1 MGAPAMIVHLV
12 QVVRLRDDDSVD
24 RQIMTNT
31 AHLTEGDCVRI
42 DVGNIRAHRLAG
54 TAWHQPGVIYQL
66 ESENPDVLIEW
77 RQHVSERGTQ

>member
-12 QVVRLRDDDSVD
+12 QVVRLGDDDSVD
-24 RQIMTNT
+24 RQIMANT
-31 AHLTEGDCVRI
+31 AHLTDGDCVRI

-66 ESENPDVLIEW
+66 ESENPDVLTGW
-77 RQHVSERGTQ
+77 TKRLKDLGTQ